1 MIASLRSFLNKIN
14 QVLFIAFLLDFLIK
28 DQKIS
33 MYINTA
39 FLVSIFIESFF
50 LTSDQKKAKTG
61 EIIFP
66 KSLID
71 LMSRKIKTVL
81 YLLSLGALLYYI
93 IISKWNM
100 ESVVNVALPL
110 YFATFLK
117 QMIGIRLGTDYLQ
130 ISGINQ
136 KAISIEDIKTIQW
149 INNQILVKTDIKT
162 YSAKGLH
169 PQSIID
175 IQEYLFKHKINHINI
190 VV

>member
-1 MIASLRSFLNKIN
+1 
-14 QVLFIAFLLDFLIK
+14 
-28 DQKIS
+28 
-33 MYINTA
+33 
-39 FLVSIFIESFF
+39 
-50 LTSDQKKAKTG
+50 
-61 EIIFP
+61 
-66 KSLID
+66 
-71 LMSRKIKTVL
+71 
-81 YLLSLGALLYYI
+81 
-93 IISKWNM
+93 M